1 MNMEM
6 NPLLKAAKMGDI
18 KELELLVKVEDV
30 NLKDKDNYTALAY
43 ASANGHLEA
52 VKFLVENGVD
62 VNDKLAIKVA
72 SENGQNEVLAYLMS
86 KQDFQ
91 NEI

>member
-1 MNMEM
+1 MNIEM
-6 NPLLKAAKMGDI
+6 NPLLKSAKMGNL
-18 KELELLVKVEDV
+18 KELELLVKAEDV
-30 NLKDKDNYTALAY
+30 NFKDKDNYTALAY

-52 VKFLVENGVD
+52 VKFLIENGA
-62 VNDKLAIKVA
+62 NAKDKLAIKLA